1 LVDVQVY
8 REGDWTI
15 VAVVGEL
22 DLAVAPR
29 IRHALLEALGPAR
42 SGAPAPQVVLDL
54 GAVHFVDSTGLG
66 VVLGALRRVRLAGG
80 TLRVVVVER
89 QVTELF
95 ALLRLD
101 AILEVHGSVEAAIA
115 EPVPAESVPAEPVPA
130 ASGSDL
136 RRHG

>member
-1 LVDVQVY
+1 MLVDVHVY
-8 REGDWTI
+8 REGDWTV

-42 SGAPAPQVVLDL
+42 SVASAPQVVLDL
-54 GAVHFVDSTGLG
+54 GAVHFIDSTGLG
-66 VVLGALRRVRLAGG
+66 VVLGALRRVRVAGG

-89 QVTELF
+89 QVADLF

-101 AILEVHGSVEAAIA
+101 AILEVHGSVEAAIGA
-115 EPVPAESVPAEPVPA
+115 PVPSAPVA
-130 ASGSDL
+130 AVSSSDL